1 MKEDGRLFLVHTPFL
16 NGIDTRIPSGHSN
29 RQFHSFQKQHT
40 KNYITCARAQVLRT
54 TTGQIDPNNLI
65 LLVLHSL
72 KR

>member
-40 KNYITCARAQVLRT
+40 KFHNLCSCTSVKNNNWTDR
-54 TTGQIDPNNLI
+54 PNLI
-65 LLVLHSL
+65 LLVLHSM
-72 KR
+72 RR